1 MITSDTGTLLYYLY
15 EGFSGSSGLKETLKQ
30 WLQGSISV
38 DSTIFSSFQ
47 SGLPTVSLDLGGA
60 YTLALTADEL
70 ALGYASGGTDYYEF
84 AVSSGDDSIIGNVAL
99 GGKILVFDQDNYE
112 VGIGTGTNC
121 GAKVSNLGVNFTT
134 HSGSGSGDDDESS
147 RGGYW
152 GVSWL
157 EKWMVIA
164 AGLVLLV
171 IIVTSYVLREC
182 ICCCCTCCREDKKEA
197 GGASVAMPNP
207 MHHGGGGGG
216 GGVVVVTAQQVQQ
229 PSAGGTAAY

>member
-1 MITSDTGTLLYYLY
+1 MRSVGTTTLAFDSSTLNGDAGGALIDSGTTELLLPSSVLGTGVSDTGTLLYYLY

-147 RGGYW
+147 RPQW
-152 GVSWL
+152 
-157 EKWMVIA
+157 
-164 AGLVLLV
+164 
-171 IIVTSYVLREC
+171 
-182 ICCCCTCCREDKKEA
+182 
-197 GGASVAMPNP
+197 
-207 MHHGGGGGG
+207 
-216 GGVVVVTAQQVQQ
+216 
-229 PSAGGTAAY
+229 